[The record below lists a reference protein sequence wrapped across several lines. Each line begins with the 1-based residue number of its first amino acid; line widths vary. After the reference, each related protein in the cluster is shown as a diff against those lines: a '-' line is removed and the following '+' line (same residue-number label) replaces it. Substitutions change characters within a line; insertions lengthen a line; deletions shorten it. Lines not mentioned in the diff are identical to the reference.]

1 MEAVREFVKRV
12 TLQMRFAVFGCLAFS
27 VATTGAV
34 VCPLELQHQIDS
46 APAGGAVTV
55 SAGEWMVKPFFLKSN
70 LMLVLEDGACV
81 YASTNLADYAT
92 EEGERAFI
100 SAVGATNLIICGHGV
115 FIGRGGIFKEHSGSM
130 GESQPQA
137 LPVMM
142 RFSRCVNLRLEDFT
156 YRDCGAWGC
165 HLRNC
170 DGVTMR
176 RVKCFNHVNNTND
189 GIDIESSNVIIE
201 DCDIDSDD
209 DAIVFKTESDRSFPV
224 TNVIVRN
231 CRLASCCSALKFGTG
246 SYCDFRDIRI
256 EDCVFDRPKGN
267 FRFDWK
273 KTYADRGVH
282 EDFTGLSGMS
292 LEVVD
297 GGRME
302 DITIRNIELKEYIVP
317 IFIRLARRHVTKDPR
332 GSYLRNILIENVRG
346 SCATSRNGC
355 SITGLPDL
363 RPSNI
368 TLRNVSLVFP
378 GGGTESERDLGVPEL
393 ERDYPEGV
401 MFGRNLPAWAFYLRH
416 ADDISFDNVKFTL
429 SGDDAR
435 EMITREDCKNC
446 SFSNVKV
453 PCP

>member
-1 MEAVREFVKRV
+1 MLSVCVVQAADMQEEIDAIAASGGGTVTVRGERETRPFVLRSNV
-12 TLQMRFAVFGCLAFS
+12 TLELVE
-27 VATTGAV
+27 GAV
-34 VCPLELQHQIDS
+34 
-46 APAGGAVTV
+46 
-55 SAGEWMVKPFFLKSN
+55 
-70 LMLVLEDGACV
+70 LM
-81 YASTNLADYAT
+81 ASTNLADYAT
-92 EEGERAFI
+92 QPGARCFI
-100 SAVGATNLIICGHGV
+100 FAGNATNVSIIGKGV
-115 FIGRGGIFKEHSGSM
+115 IDGRGSVFCERRGLE
-130 GESQPQA
+130 GESQPQD
-137 LPVMM
+137 LPVLI
-142 RFSRCVNLRLEDFT
+142 RFSRSRNVRLEDFT
-156 YRDCGAWGC
+156 YCRGGAWGC

-189 GIDIESSNVIIE
+189 GIDIESSNVIVE

-209 DAIVFKTESDRSFPV
+209 DAVVFKTESDKSFPV

-355 SITGLPDL
+355 SITGLPDM

-416 ADDISFDNVKFTL
+416 ADDILFDNVKFAL